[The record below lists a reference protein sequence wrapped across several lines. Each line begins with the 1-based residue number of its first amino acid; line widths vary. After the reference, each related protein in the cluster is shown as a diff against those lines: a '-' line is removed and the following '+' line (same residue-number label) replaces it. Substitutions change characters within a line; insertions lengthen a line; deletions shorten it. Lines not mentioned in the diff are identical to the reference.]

1 MQQLLPDEQFL
12 AKAYHFFSDNDAT
25 PHNPVLDK
33 SLIPQDDRNACGLPI
48 QLNVSRVFATA
59 KDTVTVPAKIL
70 SAVQEASES
79 KDVSILIA
87 ATSPVKQEFSVKGK
101 VVSFLQPHSDISSE
115 EDIPEE
121 ENNHVGQI
129 YGIQNIYTYR
139 CCINEKCTKKKI
151 NEMMT
156 CTYYHIKYS
165 DTSAGYAVVVKLLMK
180 NSRNNMQIFTD
191 AIEQLFTSIGK
202 TANFFDA
209 VTLLQT
215 FNSYQFL

>member
-1 MQQLLPDEQFL
+1 MQKKINITEFNVCHFLFHFQLTTQ
-12 AKAYHFFSDNDAT
+12 NM
-25 PHNPVLDK
+25 
-33 SLIPQDDRNACGLPI
+33 
-48 QLNVSRVFATA
+48 
-59 KDTVTVPAKIL
+59 
-70 SAVQEASES
+70 
-79 KDVSILIA
+79 
-87 ATSPVKQEFSVKGK
+87 
-101 VVSFLQPHSDISSE
+101 
-115 EDIPEE
+115 
-121 ENNHVGQI
+121 
-129 YGIQNIYTYR
+129 NIYVLNNFFPTR

-156 CTYYHIKYS
+156 CTYCHIKYS

-202 TANFFDA
+202 TANFSDA